1 MGGGKEVPSNGD
13 IMILLPVV
21 QIRKKN
27 PLLKL
32 RSWSIAENIDSL
44 YAWKFRSKASKNAL
58 HENKNAVASRMMMQS
73 FFPGACDD
81 TSSVL

>member
-1 MGGGKEVPSNGD
+1 MGGGKEVPSDGD
-13 IMILLPVV
+13 IVILLPVV
-21 QIRKKN
+21 QIREKK

-58 HENKNAVASRMMMQS
+58 YINKNAIV
-73 FFPGACDD
+73 G
-81 TSSVL
+81 VVEII